1 MEGVDYFRPF
11 PELEEED
18 VFFEELDLEEVFLE
32 LEEVDDVDDEL
43 EEDVEFTFLLFF
55 LLFSW
60 SWQVSFSR
68 FFFFS
73 LFFPG
78 K

>member
-18 VFFEELDLEEVFLE
+18 VFLEELDLEEVFLE

-43 EEDVEFTFLLFF
+43 EEDVEFPFLLFF

-60 SWQVSFSR
+60 S
-68 FFFFS
+68 
-73 LFFPG
+73 
-78 K
+78 